1 MTVTMTPEQI
11 KKLDD
16 TSDKVD
22 KIYDLLVGN
31 KELKQQGMIDELDE
45 IKAFKQQIMKLK
57 WYSLGALGFGALII
71 GFVKLLKELF
81 FS

>member
-1 MTVTMTPEQI
+1 MTPQQI

-31 KELKQQGMIDELDE
+31 KDLKQEGMIDDLKEM
-45 IKAFKQQIMKLK
+45 KAFKEQIMKLK
-57 WYSLGALGFGALII
+57 WYSLGALGFGALIV
-71 GFVKLLKELF
+71 GFIKLIKELL